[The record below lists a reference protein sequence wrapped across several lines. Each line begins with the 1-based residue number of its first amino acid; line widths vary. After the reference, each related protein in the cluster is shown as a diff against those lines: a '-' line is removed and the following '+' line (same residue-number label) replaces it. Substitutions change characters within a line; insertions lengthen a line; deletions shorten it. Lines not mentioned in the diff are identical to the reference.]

1 MAVKIRRLHEAD
13 REALSSFMAQS
24 YDEYP
29 NAMWF
34 DSKPQYRDLT
44 RIFMNKLNGMQ
55 LNILEDF
62 VADDEGRIVGDCEI
76 VKTGSNAG
84 LVGIIVRKGYSGK
97 GIGRNLLEEASK
109 GAAGIGI
116 ERLRVEVMEGND
128 HSQKFFEACGFLV
141 TGHERTERN
150 GKACDVAVLEKALT

>member
-1 MAVKIRRLHEAD
+1 MAVRIRRLEEGD
-13 REALSSFMAQS
+13 RQALSSFMEQS

-62 VADDEGRIVGDCEI
+62 VADDEGKIVGDCEI

-84 LVGIIVRKGYSGK
+84 LVGIIIRKGYSGK
-97 GIGRNLLEEASK
+97 GLGTDLLEAASK
-109 GAAGIGI
+109 GAQRIGI
-116 ERLRVEVMEGND
+116 ERLRVEVMEENK
-128 HSQKFFEACGFLV
+128 HAQKFFEACGFSV

-150 GKACDVAVLEKALT
+150 GKACDVVVLEKALT